1 MHSNIQGHFIWRIL
15 YETQKF
21 YFVLKHGD
29 IIMPIYRE
37 YVGKYVFDTNNEIVI
52 RKSFFVDENVV
63 VWNGRFENKRLIVLV
78 EIINT
83 KCKEFDWF

>member
-1 MHSNIQGHFIWRIL
+1 
-15 YETQKF
+15 
-21 YFVLKHGD
+21 
-29 IIMPIYRE
+29 MPIYRH
-37 YVGKYVFDTNNEIVI
+37 VGKYVFDTNNEIVI

-63 VWNGRFENKRLIVLV
+63 VWNGRFENKRFIVLV

>member
-1 MHSNIQGHFIWRIL
+1 MANFIRNTEILFCFEAWRYYHANLQGL
-15 YETQKF
+15 
-21 YFVLKHGD
+21 
-29 IIMPIYRE
+29 
-37 YVGKYVFDTNNEIVI
+37 YVGKYVFDRNNEIVI

-63 VWNGRFENKRLIVLV
+63 IWNGRFENKRLIVLV